1 MEYNL
6 IYINKKLIKEIN
18 IIKIQIIQEI
28 INILSQDYGFD
39 IRN

>member
-28 INILSQDYGFD
+28 INILSQDYGID
-39 IRN
+39 IGN